1 MPRAA
6 DYAKQ
11 IACIES
17 LADREERLSV
27 RPFLEYVASV
37 QSVRLSYQPCD
48 TEAEL
53 AAGLRELSKLR
64 KDGILYIALHGD
76 PGSIFLADGTT
87 LSLEELAEFLGTRF
101 AGWVIHF
108 GSCSTLRASAR
119 RLDAFCEAT
128 GIPLLLG
135 YRQTVDWIESSA
147 MDMLIFQALQQYV
160 DLHACWRF
168 LERRYPSLI
177 ECTGLAAHMG

>member
-37 QSVRLSYQPCD
+37 QAVKLSFAPCD
-48 TEAEL
+48 TEKEL
-53 AAGLRELSKLR
+53 ADGLRSFARLR
-64 KDGILYIALHGD
+64 KDGILYISLHGD
-76 PGSIFLADGTT
+76 PGAIFLADGTT
-87 LSLEELAEFLGTRF
+87 LELEDLAELLGTRF

-108 GSCSTLRASAR
+108 GSCSTLRASR
-119 RLDAFCEAT
+119 ERLAAFSEAT
-128 GIPLLLG
+128 GVPLLLG
-135 YRQTVDWIESSA
+135 YRKTVDWIESSA
-147 MDMLIFQALQQYV
+147 MDMLLFQTLQQYV

-168 LERRYPSLI
+168 VERRYPDLI
-177 ECTGLAAHMG
+177 EHTGLAAFVG